1 MLGLLIAAFE
11 SMTGRAKGPVEKSK
25 REMEEDV
32 KGNDV
37 NAEMERAK
45 GNVKGTVERGKG
57 EAKKMKVEVP

>member
-37 NAEMERAK
+37 NAERERAK
-45 GNVKGTVERGKG
+45 GDVKGTG
-57 EAKKMKVEVP
+57 EANEVP